1 MAVEKDASIARAQA
15 NAASNKTLPYNPM
28 SGNTPDVPKPAPY
41 NPISGNTPD
50 VPKAPAYNP
59 LNSNMYVAA
68 SGSSTGTTVQG
79 APGYVT
85 PQGPSNGNTGGNT
98 GNNTGNATGST
109 TGPAGKT
116 IASSSRNADGTWSVL
131 YTDGTTA
138 TIGTQIANTQTAAQ
152 TADRQNIFDQVTGLF
167 TTYGVLKA
175 GDPASDALMKT
186 IKDLAMSGAGSDT
199 ISLQL
204 QQSDAYKARFAG
216 NETRKAAG
224 LNVLSPA
231 EYIATENAYDQI
243 LHAAGVPTGFY
254 TNSAEKAKLIGADV
268 SAAEL
273 QTRVDLASKSIQNA
287 DPYYTEQLKGYY
299 GLSQGD
305 MIAHVLD
312 PSVAAPLIQQQ
323 VNTATIGAAAARN
336 ATNVN
341 LTTAQQLAG
350 MGITQ
355 AQAEQGFGNI
365 AQQLPAMQQ
374 LASRYQGFGKA
385 GQVGQEL
392 QSATFGA
399 PIGGETP
406 AQAEARL
413 KRLQAQEVGSF
424 SGSSGAGKGTLMGS
438 EEGLQ

>member
-1 MAVEKDASIARAQA
+1 MAVERDDSVSRAQA
-15 NAASNKTLPYNPM
+15 SAASFAAQNAAAATPYNPMSGNMPDLPKPAPYNPM
-28 SGNTPDVPKPAPY
+28 SGNTPDAKPIPY
-41 NPISGNTPD
+41 NPMSGNMPD
-50 VPKAPAYNP
+50 VPVAPK
-59 LNSNMYVAA
+59 
-68 SGSSTGTTVQG
+68 
-79 APGYVT
+79 
-85 PQGPSNGNTGGNT
+85 GPSGDTATGLNTGGNT
-98 GNNTGNATGST
+98 GSVTGGTTGS
-109 TGPAGKT
+109 AGKT
-116 IASSSRNADGTWSVL
+116 VLSSHQNADGTWSIL

-138 TIGTQIANTQTAAQ
+138 TVGTPSTTQTAAQ
-152 TADRQNIFDQVTGLF
+152 TADRQNIFDQVTALF

-175 GDPASDALMKT
+175 GDPASDALMAT
-186 IKDLAMSGAGSDT
+186 IKNLAMSGAGADT

-216 NETRKAAG
+216 NEIRKAAG

-254 TNSAEKAKLIGADV
+254 TNAAEKAKLIGADV

-287 DPYYTEQLKGYY
+287 DPYYTQQLQGYY

-365 AQQLPAMQQ
+365 ATQLPAMQQ
-374 LASRYQGFGKA
+374 IAARYQGYGTA

-406 AQAEARL
+406 AEAEARL
-413 KRLQAQEVGSF
+413 KRLQMQETASF

-438 EEGLQ
+438 EEGQQ